1 MSNVTDVT
9 FGPNKPTWEATEVSA
24 TAAKA
29 DKPTL
34 LPTGMQVADAPKK
47 AGKYD
52 HVEKEK
58 LFSLDDVDY
67 FIPKEIPPSV
77 VFSYLRDARRGGGEM
92 AFANMFVELVGED
105 ALDAL
110 AEHDG
115 MTKENMKA
123 LMKALQSRVLGALEL
138 GN

>member
-1 MSNVTDVT
+1 MMT
-9 FGPNKPTWEATEVSA
+9 TEVSMEPITTTTSTMA
-24 TAAKA
+24 EAKVA
-29 DKPTL
+29 PTE
-34 LPTGMQVADAPKK
+34 MQVAEAPKK

-52 HVEKEK
+52 GAEKEL
-58 LFSLDDVDY
+58 LFHLNDVDY

-77 VFSYLRDARRGGGEM
+77 VFRYLRDARRGGAEM
-92 AFANMFVELVGED
+92 AFANMFVDLCGEE

-115 MTKENMKA
+115 MKTKDMQA
-123 LMKALQSRVLGALEL
+123 LIKALQRRVMGALEL